1 MLKLYVETIYRLGR
15 STRFITERIEA
26 RKDEAGF
33 AAAENIALAV
43 AGVLIVGLVFTFFR
57 EAIIGDGTPGSGLL
71 GKVTTSFTSIEE

>member
-15 STRFITERIEA
+15 STRKVQERILS

-43 AGVLIVGLVFTFFR
+43 AGVLIVGLVFAFFR
-57 EAIIGDGTPGSGLL
+57 DAITGPGGLL
-71 GKVTTSFTSIEE
+71 TKVTNSFNGIDSTTP